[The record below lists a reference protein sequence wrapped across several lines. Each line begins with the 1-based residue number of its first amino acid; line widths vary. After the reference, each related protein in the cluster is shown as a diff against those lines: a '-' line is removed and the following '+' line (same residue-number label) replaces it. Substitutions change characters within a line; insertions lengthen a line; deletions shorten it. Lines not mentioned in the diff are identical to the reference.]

1 MLCSSTCLLSLSIL
15 LAYWGVP
22 GYTSPALPTP
32 TRASWSPSL
41 TALSKPSSARY
52 KIPNSNSSR
61 IASGTGT
68 AYIPSQMDLNALS
81 AISASSASM
90 ATYDPGKH
98 ENVCLVG
105 YCASPNPTGATKTVD
120 DNIVGGY
127 DGATTRTGP
136 DASFYMLKDSDLYAD
151 CVLYDSSCS
160 GNKTA
165 ARDHFFSKLLP
176 DLQTNPCFKNGN
188 SSDDC
193 KKIET
198 PKRLEE
204 MAEIKDW
211 MRSPQCSSA
220 NVAYDSANGIL
231 KGGPM
236 GTENCCGT
244 CLLTAGIVDIF
255 YWPEPD
261 ADTSCLDIV
270 GTDVNPLTYGATT
283 DSANGFNYWSSNGVL
298 SSSALTY
305 WGCTTK
311 TGAELSFLT
320 TALVTQINDVTFKE
334 SLVNPWSPVSCVG
347 STSPS
352 PSPNL
357 APRASIHARGHSL
370 MIRNATTQNGGS
382 SVTTMVLSGFTFT
395 SPSVYANFHTI
406 SGADECGD
414 QIIPSTM
421 LSFAPGELST
431 IQGPLDC
438 FTCSELATKPFNARD
453 FPCPPQSIAEANW
466 YKPAHGEP
474 YRPLIAMPDQIAKM
488 NPFFGRCTN
497 AFFTGYDPPRTLEPA
512 SAMVPDVTTNDPKVQ
527 TSAPMPSYTQDPG
540 ARKTTN
546 AEAATSVPAPASS
559 PALADPKQTNNPGPN
574 VNLKQVPSDP
584 KQSVPDPKPTEPD
597 SNQKIPNPG
606 PQSDGPT
613 LSNTWRAQ
621 PESSPQNTAASPD
634 QSGGAHTDPGPAI
647 DAFKTSSDPQ
657 QTSSPDT
664 GTGNGQD
671 PNTPNRPQESSNVLP
686 LSDPSHVSPD
696 QMSQIENAL
705 VTSVRGPQAAAT
717 SIQGYAPFLNQ
728 QAPSS
733 GVGPSSQDS
742 SGSPQSEVN
751 QQSPNNG
758 IGQLNTAWT
767 GDGNPNPAPPIVSD
781 TPKYQPTVIN
791 GEPAV
796 PLSNGVSIAGA
807 TLTPGAVPIT
817 LAGVPI
823 SVGSSNIIVG
833 ASAVPLAS
841 AFPQQPIPF
850 NAPTYQPTV
859 INGETAQPLALGI
872 SIAGTTLTPG
882 AAPVTISGTPIAIGS
897 SNLFIGSSTVPLAAA
912 FPQQTIAPNTPTYQP
927 TMINGETAQPLANG
941 VSIVGATLTP
951 GASAV
956 TISGTPVSVDSSN
969 IIIGTSTV
977 ALASAFP
984 PAQINLPAPGQAI
997 TAQPQPTTINGQ
1009 AAYLLPNSN
1018 GISIG
1023 GTTLT
1028 PGAAPLTISGTPV
1041 AVDSS
1046 NLVIGTNTVQLSSA
1060 FPLPLQP
1067 QPTTING
1074 QPAILLPSNNG
1085 ISIAGTTLTPGAAP
1099 MTVSGTPIAVD
1110 SSSHLIIGSSTIP
1123 LTSAFPSPETPL
1135 IATLAGQ
1142 VITAAPSAVEIAG
1155 ATLTPGGKGV
1165 SVSGTLVSMDSNGDV
1180 ILGTE
1185 TLAFSTSES
1194 AGGLGGLIMRPF
1206 AAPTTTTSSS
1216 TGSAN
1221 SAGTASSL
1229 SSATAAASETAT
1241 PAAIPS
1247 DKPAEG
1253 MGVRIKGGAAL
1264 QGFAVLIC
1272 GMVFLVQL

>member
-1 MLCSSTCLLSLSIL
+1 
-15 LAYWGVP
+15 
-22 GYTSPALPTP
+22 
-32 TRASWSPSL
+32 
-41 TALSKPSSARY
+41 
-52 KIPNSNSSR
+52 
-61 IASGTGT
+61 
-68 AYIPSQMDLNALS
+68 
-81 AISASSASM
+81 
-90 ATYDPGKH
+90 
-98 ENVCLVG
+98 
-105 YCASPNPTGATKTVD
+105 
-120 DNIVGGY
+120 
-127 DGATTRTGP
+127 
-136 DASFYMLKDSDLYAD
+136 
-151 CVLYDSSCS
+151 
-160 GNKTA
+160 
-165 ARDHFFSKLLP
+165 
-176 DLQTNPCFKNGN
+176 
-188 SSDDC
+188 
-193 KKIET
+193 
-198 PKRLEE
+198 
-204 MAEIKDW
+204 
-211 MRSPQCSSA
+211 
-220 NVAYDSANGIL
+220 
-231 KGGPM
+231 
-236 GTENCCGT
+236 
-244 CLLTAGIVDIF
+244 
-255 YWPEPD
+255 
-261 ADTSCLDIV
+261 
-270 GTDVNPLTYGATT
+270 
-283 DSANGFNYWSSNGVL
+283 
-298 SSSALTY
+298 
-305 WGCTTK
+305 
-311 TGAELSFLT
+311 
-320 TALVTQINDVTFKE
+320 
-334 SLVNPWSPVSCVG
+334 
-347 STSPS
+347 
-352 PSPNL
+352 
-357 APRASIHARGHSL
+357 
-370 MIRNATTQNGGS
+370 
-382 SVTTMVLSGFTFT
+382 
-395 SPSVYANFHTI
+395 
-406 SGADECGD
+406 
-414 QIIPSTM
+414 
-421 LSFAPGELST
+421 
-431 IQGPLDC
+431 
-438 FTCSELATKPFNARD
+438 
-453 FPCPPQSIAEANW
+453 
-466 YKPAHGEP
+466 
-474 YRPLIAMPDQIAKM
+474 
-488 NPFFGRCTN
+488 
-497 AFFTGYDPPRTLEPA
+497 
-512 SAMVPDVTTNDPKVQ
+512 MVPDVTTNDPKVQ
-527 TSAPMPSYTQDPG
+527 TSAPMPSATQDPG
-540 ARKTTN
+540 ARKTAN

-841 AFPQQPIPF
+841 AFPQQPIPS

-912 FPQQTIAPNTPTYQP
+912 FPQKTIAPNTPTYQP

-941 VSIVGATLTP
+941 ASIVGATLTP

-1135 IATLAGQ
+1135 ITTLAGQ

-1206 AAPTTTTSSS
+1206 AAPTTTTTLSS
-1216 TGSAN
+1216 TRSAN

-1264 QGFAVLIC
+1264 QGFAALIC